1 MDYFRVSTFS
11 LRLGLWEV
19 GIDPSPSPFFRGLVE
34 DDRVLIYE
42 RGLDRIS
49 GNIGSDGGRE
59 WGGWGVLMTRM
70 MMMVEEGTE
79 GCVGH
84 AIHGHDTY

>member
-1 MDYFRVSTFS
+1 MYLLFHFVWASG
-11 LRLGLWEV
+11 RLGLY
-19 GIDPSPSPFFRGLVE
+19 PPLPLFFRGLVE
-34 DDRVLIYE
+34 DDRVLIHE
-42 RGLDRIS
+42 RGLDRIP

-59 WGGWGVLMTRM
+59 WGGWGMLMTRM